1 MPKGSGGGGRPGRSG
16 GGGGSALDAPLPDS
30 IEGMRALRDK
40 LNAEYDNFHSPQGAE
55 RTEASLEKWR
65 QDRNRYIQKINALNA
80 AIPRKVVGFS
90 DKEKAALSQMRDS
103 WQGPKSKK
111 GSKLFTSEL

>member
-1 MPKGSGGGGRPGRSG
+1 VCGGSGGGKPGGGGG
-16 GGGGSALDAPLPDS
+16 GGGGSALDTPLPDS

-65 QDRNRYIQKINALNA
+65 QDRNRYIQKINALSA
-80 AIPRKVVGFS
+80 AIPKKVIGFS
-90 DKEKAALSQMRDS
+90 DKEKAALRQLHES
-103 WQGPKSKK
+103 WQGPKSKR
-111 GSKLFTSEL
+111 GSKLFTSEI